1 MAEREQTR
9 TLSACK
15 DTIKRAKMQIN
26 LQFSEREYLRGEA
39 SEILFFFLFHKEKRK
54 NQSIIW
60 KCPKNLLSLQYSMYL
75 EYRRYNKYSISQ
87 RYSHAYRACAVRVKI
102 PILHYINCITV

>member
-1 MAEREQTR
+1 
-9 TLSACK
+9 
-15 DTIKRAKMQIN
+15 
-26 LQFSEREYLRGEA
+26 
-39 SEILFFFLFHKEKRK
+39 
-54 NQSIIW
+54 
-60 KCPKNLLSLQYSMYL
+60 MYL